1 LAATLRYLVDFRPK
15 KRCICLFKLLK
26 FLLDELTA
34 LFVINS
40 NK

>member
-1 LAATLRYLVDFRPK
+1 
-15 KRCICLFKLLK
+15 LLK